1 MPAPKSLFRL
11 HIHPSW
17 IFYAAVWGIIV
28 GIIATSFIKQVYFAH
43 FLWLVVSLLLLLFT
57 LHFSR
62 PLFIIIAFLAG
73 FIGGNFRLHH
83 ILTDQQILAQ
93 YIGQVVTVSGR
104 LSEAPDLSDGQVTL
118 KLHQLELHFSDSNL
132 ALTGT
137 LYVRLS
143 GAVPD
148 LLRSDQVVL
157 EGKLGAGFGIFV
169 GTLFRPELI
178 SVTRDEPGDIFA
190 KLSQWFSAQIHEFI
204 VSPAADLGL
213 GYLIGQKSGL
223 PEVLM
228 TALSAVGMTHVVVAS
243 GTHLGILVG
252 LTKKLFGKLSKFA
265 GLFSALVLMLGFVML
280 IGFTPSMTRAAL
292 VTSLSLIFGYFGRR
306 FTPLRLLSFVACL
319 TLLINPTNFNHLAW
333 QLSFASFCG
342 ILIFAPRLQKLLYG
356 GKRPPWLASMLIT
369 SISTSLV
376 CAPILIYNFGS
387 ISVLALVANLI
398 ILPTLPYA
406 MLLVFLTGLTSPLP
420 FCARIFAWLATQ
432 LLNFHIMVINFL
444 SQQKMF
450 IFALPSGDSRVYI
463 IYLMLLIFLIGPE
476 FWKFIKRK
484 CYNKSHED

>member
-1 MPAPKSLFRL
+1 MTTPQSLFLR

-17 IFYAAVWGIIV
+17 IFYAVVWGIIV
-28 GIIATSFIKQVYFAH
+28 GIIITSFVKQVYFSH
-43 FLWLVVSLLLLLFT
+43 WLWL
-57 LHFSR
+57 
-62 PLFIIIAFLAG
+62 IAG
-73 FIGGNFRLHH
+73 FIFLLFALHFAKGLMVILAFASGLIFGNYRLHH
-83 ILTDQQILAQ
+83 ILTDQQIFTQ
-93 YIGQVVTVSGR
+93 YVGQTVTVSGR
-104 LSEAPDLSDGQVTL
+104 LSEAPDFSDGQVTL

-143 GAVPD
+143 GATTD

-157 EGKLGAGFGIFV
+157 EGKLSAGFGTFV

-178 SVTRDEPGDIFA
+178 SITRDEPGDVFA
-190 KLSQWFSAQIHEFI
+190 KLSQWFSAQVHQFI

-223 PEVLM
+223 SEALM

-243 GTHLGILVG
+243 GTHLGILVS

-265 GLFSALVLMLGFVML
+265 GLFSALLLMFGFVMM

-292 VTSLSLIFGYFGRR
+292 VTSLSLIFGYFGRW

-319 TLLINPTNFNHLAW
+319 TLLIDPTNFNHLAW
-333 QLSFASFCG
+333 QLSFASFFG
-342 ILIFAPRLQKLLYG
+342 ILVLAPRFQKLLYG
-356 GKRPPWLASMLIT
+356 GKRPPWLANMLLT
-369 SISTSLV
+369 SIATSLI

-406 MLLVFLTGLTSPLP
+406 MLLVFLTGFTSPFQ
-420 FCARIFAWLATQ
+420 FCAQICAWLATQ
-432 LLNFHIMVINFL
+432 LLNFHTTVINFL

-450 IFALPSGDSRVYI
+450 IFTLQAGDLRIYITYLP
-463 IYLMLLIFLIGPE
+463 LLVFLIGPE
-476 FWKFIKRK
+476 LWKFIKRK